1 MFIKGLSVEWQRALP
16 NASVAAL
23 HPGTTDT
30 QLSKPFQK
38 NVPDD
43 KLFSPSKTAAYLI
56 QVIEQLTPDNSGQ
69 FWAYDGTEIP
79 W

>member
-1 MFIKGLSVEWQRALP
+1 LAIEWQRSLP
-16 NASVAAL
+16 RCSVAAL

-30 QLSKPFQK
+30 ALSEPFQK
-38 NVPDD
+38 NVPES
-43 KLFSPSKTAAYLI
+43 KLFTPAQTAGYLI
-56 QVIEQLTPDNSGQ
+56 QVIEELDPKNTGR